1 MFLSW
6 LVKHKIKLQFFV
18 TRFVYNMIWTAFML
32 MGAYCIEATETTFLI
47 KRSTRSSKTEKRD
60 YHEFKI
66 FFVFS
71 LWKNLYGQIKDVFD
85 LIIITIIAFQD
96 LHTNEDWLV
105 AKMCAV
111 IILDKTW
118 KVESIR
124 NAKYN
129 NYFLYSILLFRCS
142 LSIYQTYIVIMI
154 YWWNLLISIEQ

>member
-1 MFLSW
+1 MKNCNLPFFVFQLIKYIKSCLFLSW

-18 TRFVYNMIWTAFML
+18 TRFVYNMIWTAFIL
-32 MGAYCIEATETTFLI
+32 MGAYCIKATETTFLI

-105 AKMCAV
+105 AEARMYLHTFLPS
-111 IILDKTW
+111 IIL
-118 KVESIR
+118 S
-124 NAKYN
+124 
-129 NYFLYSILLFRCS
+129 FP
-142 LSIYQTYIVIMI
+142 
-154 YWWNLLISIEQ
+154 